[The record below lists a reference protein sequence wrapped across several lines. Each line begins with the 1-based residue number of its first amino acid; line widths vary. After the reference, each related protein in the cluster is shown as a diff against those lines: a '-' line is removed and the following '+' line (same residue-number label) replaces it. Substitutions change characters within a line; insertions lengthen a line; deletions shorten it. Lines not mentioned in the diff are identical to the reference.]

1 MVVDH
6 LTAKEMSVKNVIKP
20 LWVILLAIAYIFAG
34 CSSSKNTT
42 EFEKTELKDIVG
54 NKSFKF
60 VAERTEPL
68 RLKPRY
74 LTSAYDVTVNND
86 SLICY
91 LPYFGR
97 AYQAPI
103 NPTEGGIQFTS
114 TQFSY
119 LAEPGRKDSWT
130 VSIKPGDQRDVQQLY
145 FTFFNNG
152 TATLNVT
159 LTQKDAIS
167 FSGRIEK
174 LKEN

>member
-1 MVVDH
+1 MKKH
-6 LTAKEMSVKNVIKP
+6 NWP
-20 LWVILLAIAYIFAG
+20 GFFLLSALLGIAMIFAQ
-34 CSSSKNTT
+34 CTSSKSTT
-42 EFEKTELKDIVG
+42 KFEEGELKNIIDS
-54 NKSFKF
+54 KTFKF

-74 LTSAYDVTVNND
+74 LTSQYDVILNKD
-86 SLICY
+86 SLISY

-97 AYQAPI
+97 AYQAPV

-114 TQFSY
+114 TNFSY
-119 LAEPGRKDSWT
+119 LAAPGKKGSWT
-130 VSIKPGDQRDVQQLY
+130 VTIEPGDQPGVQKFY

-159 LTQKDAIS
+159 NTQKDAIS

-174 LKEN
+174 IK

>member
-1 MVVDH
+1 M
-6 LTAKEMSVKNVIKP
+6 KRKNGVRG
-20 LWVILLAIAYIFAG
+20 LLAILLFVTVIIFTQ

-42 EFEKTELKDIVG
+42 KFDEGELKNMIE

-74 LTSAYDVTVNND
+74 LTSQYDVIVNKD
-86 SLICY
+86 SLISY

-103 NPTEGGIQFTS
+103 NPAEGGIQFTS
-114 TQFSY
+114 TDFSY
-119 LAEPGRKDSWT
+119 EIEPAKKDSWN
-130 VSIKPGDQRDVQQLY
+130 VSIKPGDQRDIQKLY

-174 LKEN
+174 IK